1 MFAHFPTL
9 GFNQNNINV
18 KEIFI
23 FTFYFTTLYKFR
35 KFTTFSSFK
44 FVVCIVVCDFYFL
57 QSFSKVFKFFGKK
70 QMSTVAPVIDIDP
83 VYTNDKAFLTT
94 VSKILQAHVCMR
106 KISQEED
113 KQVAAL
119 LFLCGY
125 ANYTMDSPEDENCY
139 VDVLET
145 NRLLMHA
152 NYLHYRLNLFLSTMS
167 VGFLQTQ
174 LAAALASRETVHP
187 LITKEEAERTR
198 IVYYR
203 RGNLG
208 DYIDDIEFIVAV
220 NHVLSKFGSDDDE
233 DCKAACSEIEAQV
246 NSCMEELHESVE
258 TNPDFSLL
266 FTAAGDKLVNLIM
279 EKAASINAVCFSV
292 LRYLISC
299 RESEMPT
306 STLTTTEMSTYKCTS
321 DFIFVRRVERIIWKY
336 RIAHRD
342 EFEKEERFVLN
353 HFDYI
358 FGLFELYTLGLKLAE
373 STNYSDEWKNIGAE
387 VVHFKIREF
396 LHDFSLDEQVRKDL
410 DKLCLVRE
418 KSGSPLNTASSTASK
433 MVIMVRMLPEIAKYI
448 NDLSFLETVN
458 YLCHST
464 LLLNSEYDNPSN
476 PEWFIAKSLS
486 QVVNSCLGA
495 MAKGRYNDP
504 DSDLKHTGPGDIVQG
519 YFENYN
525 LLLPYHLYCA
535 LYICGLKRKN
545 DLVKSKR
552 TKEETKVAKPPEET
566 DSKEGEQNFDAF
578 IPASLLAKMEKED
591 ASFKPEE
598 FRAYEEQLRAKQ
610 REILG
615 RP

>member
-1 MFAHFPTL
+1 
-9 GFNQNNINV
+9 
-18 KEIFI
+18 
-23 FTFYFTTLYKFR
+23 
-35 KFTTFSSFK
+35 
-44 FVVCIVVCDFYFL
+44 
-57 QSFSKVFKFFGKK
+57 
-70 QMSTVAPVIDIDP
+70 MSTVASGIDIDP
-83 VYTNDKAFLTT
+83 IYTCDKAFLAT

-145 NRLLMHA
+145 NRLLEHA
-152 NYLHYRLNLFLSTMS
+152 NYLHYRLNLFLPSMS

-174 LAAALASRETVHP
+174 LAASLASRETVHP
-187 LITKEEAERTR
+187 LITNEEAERTR

-220 NHVLSKFGSDDDE
+220 NHVLSKFGSECSNPDDDE
-233 DCKAACSEIEAQV
+233 DCKAAVSEIEAQV

-266 FTAAGDKLVNLIM
+266 FTAAGDKLVKLIM
-279 EKAASINAVCFSV
+279 EKAASINAVCFSI

-306 STLTTTEMSTYKCTS
+306 SSLSTIEMSTYKCAS

-373 STNYSDEWKNIGAE
+373 STNYSDEWKNIGAD

-396 LHDFSLDEQVRKDL
+396 LRDFSLDAQVRKDL

-418 KSGSPLNTASSTASK
+418 KSGSPLNTSSSTASK
-433 MVIMVRMLPEIAKYI
+433 MVTIAKLLPDIVKYI

-458 YLCHST
+458 YLCNST

-476 PEWFIAKSLS
+476 PEWVIAKSLS
-486 QVVNSCLGA
+486 QVVNSCLSA
-495 MAKGRYNDP
+495 MAKGRFEDP

-535 LYICGLKRKN
+535 LYICGLKRKV

-552 TKEETKVAKPPEET
+552 TKEETKMT
-566 DSKEGEQNFDAF
+566 DGNEGFVTIF
-578 IPASLLAKMEKED
+578 
-591 ASFKPEE
+591 
-598 FRAYEEQLRAKQ
+598 
-610 REILG
+610 
-615 RP
+615 